1 MGKKNKNTLT
11 GAEAFEA
18 YYSELFGERWP
29 GLRCAL
35 LGEPC
40 QCGYSEKL
48 LKTYYLDTGSV
59 RAARALPLDGAEKI
73 ADFCAAPGGK
83 SLVIASSMPDGAT
96 LVSNE
101 RSRDRKNRL
110 QKVLDEHLPENIRQ
124 RVSVSGFDASCW
136 CNHER
141 EAYDRILLAA
151 PCSSERHVMA
161 DPKYLALWTPARIR
175 NLAVTQWSLL
185 SSAFLVLK
193 KGGFMVYST
202 CALAYAENDG
212 VIKQLLK
219 KYPEASVVALPEADS
234 SGLCNGEKTEYGI
247 HVLPDNQGGAG
258 PLYFSLVHKVSK
270 D

>member
-1 MGKKNKNTLT
+1 MAKKDKKPS
-11 GAEAFEA
+11 GAELFDS
-18 YYSELFGERWP
+18 YYSELYGERWSS
-29 GLRCAL
+29 LRAAL

-48 LKTYYLDTGSV
+48 LKTYYLIGNVLDRPSQ
-59 RAARALPLDGAEKI
+59 LPLENAETI

-83 SLVIASSMPDGAT
+83 SLVIASTMPECAT

-101 RSRDRKNRL
+101 RSRDRKARL
-110 QKVLDEHLPENIRQ
+110 LKVLDEHLPEEIRS

-141 EAYDRILLAA
+141 EAYDRILLDA
-151 PCSSERHVMA
+151 PCSSERHVLA
-161 DPKYLALWTPARIR
+161 DPKYLAQWSPARIR
-175 NLAVTQWSLL
+175 NLAVAQWALL

-193 KGGFMVYST
+193 KGGFLVYST
-202 CALAYAENDG
+202 CALAQAENDG
-212 VIKQLLK
+212 VIKKLLK

-247 HVLPDNQGGAG
+247 HVLPDKQGGAG

>member
-1 MGKKNKNTLT
+1 MAKKDKKPS
-11 GAEAFEA
+11 GAELFDS
-18 YYSELFGERWP
+18 YYSELYGERWSS
-29 GLRCAL
+29 LRAAL

-59 RAARALPLDGAEKI
+59 RAARALPLENAEKI

-83 SLVIASSMPDGAT
+83 SLVIASTMPEDAT

-101 RSRDRKNRL
+101 RSRDRKARL
-110 QKVLDEHLPENIRQ
+110 QKVLDEHLPEEIRS

-141 EAYDRILLAA
+141 EAYDRILLDA

-212 VIKQLLK
+212 VIKKLLK
-219 KYPEASVVALPEADS
+219 KYADASVVALPETDPD
-234 SGLCNGEKTEYGI
+234 GLCNGERTEFGV
-247 HVLPDNQGGAG
+247 HVLPDRQNGAG
-258 PLYFSLVHKVSK
+258 PLYFALIHKEF
-270 D
+270 

>member
-1 MGKKNKNTLT
+1 MGKKDKNKQT
-11 GAEAFEA
+11 GAELFDS
-18 YYSELFGERWP
+18 YYSELYGERWSS
-29 GLRCAL
+29 LRAAL

-59 RAARALPLDGAEKI
+59 RTARALPLENAEKI

-83 SLVIASSMPDGAT
+83 SLIIASTMPEDAT

-101 RSRDRKNRL
+101 RSRDRKARL
-110 QKVLDEHLPENIRQ
+110 QKVLDEHLPEEIRS

-141 EAYDRILLAA
+141 EAYDRILLDA

-212 VIKQLLK
+212 VIKKLLK
-219 KYPEASVVALPEADS
+219 KYADASVVALPETDPD
-234 SGLCNGEKTEYGI
+234 GLCNGERTEFGV
-247 HVLPDNQGGAG
+247 HVLPDRQNGAG
-258 PLYFSLVHKVSK
+258 PLYFALIHKEF
-270 D
+270 

>member
-1 MGKKNKNTLT
+1 MAKKGKKPS
-11 GAEAFEA
+11 GAELFDS
-18 YYSELFGERWP
+18 YYSELYGERWS
-29 GLRCAL
+29 GLKASL

-48 LKTYYLDTGSV
+48 LKTYYLDKGSV

-101 RSRDRKNRL
+101 RSRDRKTRL
-110 QKVLDEHLPENIRQ
+110 QKVLDEHLPEEIRS

-136 CNHER
+136 CNYER
-141 EAYDRILLAA
+141 EAYDRILLDA
-151 PCSSERHVMA
+151 PCSSERHVMT

-193 KGGFMVYST
+193 AGGFMVYST

-212 VIKQLLK
+212 VIQKLLK
-219 KYPEASVVALPEADS
+219 KYSGASVVTLPEKDPC
-234 SGLCNGEKTEYGI
+234 GLCDGEKTEFGI
-247 HVLPDNQGGAG
+247 HVLPDRQSGAG
-258 PLYFSLVHKVSK
+258 PLYFSLIHKTEES
-270 D
+270 

>member
-1 MGKKNKNTLT
+1 MAKKDKKPS
-11 GAEAFEA
+11 GAELFDS
-18 YYSELFGERWP
+18 YYSELYGERWSS
-29 GLRCAL
+29 LRAAL

-59 RAARALPLDGAEKI
+59 RAARALPLENAEKI

-83 SLVIASSMPDGAT
+83 SLVIASTMPEDAT

-101 RSRDRKNRL
+101 RSRDRKARL
-110 QKVLDEHLPENIRQ
+110 QKVLDEHLPEEIRS

-136 CNHER
+136 CNYER
-141 EAYDRILLAA
+141 EAYDRILLDA

-212 VIKQLLK
+212 VIKKLLK
-219 KYPEASVVALPEADS
+219 KYADASVVALPETDPD
-234 SGLCNGEKTEYGI
+234 GLCNGERTEFGV
-247 HVLPDNQGGAG
+247 HVLPDRQNGAG
-258 PLYFSLVHKVSK
+258 PL
-270 D
+270 

>member
-1 MGKKNKNTLT
+1 MAKKDKKPS
-11 GAEAFEA
+11 GAELFDS
-18 YYSELFGERWP
+18 YYSELYGERWSS
-29 GLRCAL
+29 LRAAV

-59 RAARALPLDGAEKI
+59 RAARALPLENAEKI

-83 SLVIASSMPDGAT
+83 SLVIASTMPEDAT
-96 LVSNE
+96 IVSNE
-101 RSRDRKNRL
+101 RSRDRKARL
-110 QKVLDEHLPENIRQ
+110 QKVLDEHLPEEIRS

-141 EAYDRILLAA
+141 EAYDRILLDA

-185 SSAFLVLK
+185 SSGFLVLK

-212 VIKQLLK
+212 VIKKLLK
-219 KYPEASVVALPEADS
+219 KYADASVVALPETDPD
-234 SGLCNGEKTEYGI
+234 GLCNGERTEFGV
-247 HVLPDNQGGAG
+247 HVLPDRQKGAG
-258 PLYFSLVHKVSK
+258 PLYFALIHKEF
-270 D
+270 